1 MSGHCHVTPDDWGGG
16 LGSEPAATHAL
27 FVGKVEIVVGSCTLT
42 RPGNDPAQVKRGD
55 ALCQGDIIETA
66 SGGKVGIRFIDGT
79 VFSLS
84 DKARM
89 VLKEFSAAA
98 ATPLAQ
104 FDISNGTFSFI
115 AGEMAKV
122 GRLDIETPFANIRG
136 RARSG
141 GIGMLSLASLFFAA
155 MEENAHAVTDGLFLD
170 YGNIRFKDLVND
182 FGVVELTTR
191 ELIPRTI
198 FMDDP
203 GETIVLRRI
212 GTSISESHVTNSIAQ
227 MLSFES
233 DQTNAL
239 RLFSLGQSG
248 PAGTGPN
255 GSSTPPPELPTFIP
269 IHFVPPNQGGPSN
282 FSSGPGGAAGPSPI
296 VIDLPPLP
304 PPPPPPPPAGPG
316 EINEI
321 FNTTGDPAVDT
332 TSGSLGLG
340 VLSLGAPSFA
350 WSGGSLTDL
359 QKANLATASSTST
372 TPGSPDFT
380 FTVIDSAVDFLAV
393 GDTLKVTYQVTFTNG
408 STQPVTV
415 TVFGTNDAPIL
426 TADAVGSH
434 PIVELSG
441 TTGSISPPDTVNGT
455 LAFTDVDLLDTHTVG
470 KNLISV
476 DWSGGGSLPSGLTT
490 VLTGALSTTLTD
502 SPGSG
507 AGSVGFT
514 FSAAD
519 NNFDFLREGQT
530 LTVKYNVT
538 VIDSNHVSSVQ
549 QITIVITGTNDVPT
563 IDAATNPA
571 SIAEIAGDSHA
582 QNIPQTNGTIAITDA
597 DIGDTLTVTVT
608 GNAAASYTPSG
619 GVAGALPVENSVNV
633 SALIASGAISFDAL
647 ISDGEQ
653 QTIGWHYD
661 PATADLDWLRQGDT
675 LTLTY
680 VAQVND
686 GHGNVGAQNL
696 VITITGTNDVPTID
710 AATNPAPI
718 AEIAGD
724 SHAQNIP
731 QTNGTIAITDQ
742 DLGDTLTVTVT
753 GNAAASYTPSGGVAG
768 ALPVENSVNVSAL
781 IASGAISF
789 DALISD
795 GEQQTIGWHYDPAT
809 ADLDWLRQGDTLTL
823 TYVAQVNDGHGN
835 VGAQNLVITITGT
848 NDVPTIDAATNPA
861 PIAEIAGDSHAQNIP
876 QTNGTIAITDQD
888 LGDTLTVTVT
898 GNAAA
903 SYTPSG
909 GVAGALP
916 VENSVN
922 VSALIASGAISFDA
936 LISDGEQQTIGWHY
950 DPATADLD
958 WLRQGDTLTLTYVA
972 QVNDG
977 HGNVGAQNLVIT
989 ITGTND
995 VPTIDAATNPAP
1007 IAEIAGDSHA
1017 QNIPQTN
1024 GTIAIT
1030 DQDLGD
1036 TLTVTVTGNAA
1047 ASYTPSG
1054 GVAGALPV
1062 ENSVNVSALIASGAI
1077 SFDALI
1083 SDGEQQTIGWHYDP
1097 ATADLDWLRQG
1108 DTLTLTYVAQVND
1121 GHGNVGAQNLVITIT
1136 GTNDVPTIDAATN
1149 PAPIAEIAGDSHA
1162 QNIPQTNGTIAITDQ
1177 DLGDTLTVTVTGN
1190 AAASYTPSG
1199 GVAGALPVENSV
1211 NVSAL
1216 IASGAISFDALIS
1229 DGEQQTIGWHYDPAT
1244 ADLDWL
1250 RQGDTLTLTYVA
1262 QVNDGHGNVGAQ
1274 NLVITITGTNDVPT
1288 IDAAT
1293 NPAPIAEIAG
1303 DSHAQNIPQTNGTIA
1318 ITDQDLGDTLTVTV
1332 TGNAAASYTPDG
1344 GVAGAVPAADVSKI
1358 AALLSS
1364 GAISFDAL
1372 ISDGEQ
1378 QTIGWH
1384 YDPAAADLDWLR
1396 GGDTLTV
1403 TYVAK
1408 VNDGH
1413 GNVGAQNL
1421 VITIT
1426 GTNDVPVVTLGGGAY
1441 ILDQFKSQDY
1451 GVWKEQNDD
1460 FDAVNGSPIAG
1471 EFQIA
1476 HDPTTAAGNFQIRL
1490 TDLDAEVGVPD
1501 LLSRTVNLSGATSA
1515 TLTFDYRRDIPSGQ
1529 ADDQFFVL
1537 ASKDGVN
1544 FTQIGQIG
1552 ATGNASFVDGSYHA
1566 FTFDLSSY
1574 ISANTTIRF
1583 SVGDNVDDGDVVY
1596 VDNFKVGYTTG
1607 TSAQNITVNYTEN
1620 SAVGLSGQV
1629 TDVDDTTMAAAA
1641 IAVTNAKAGDSLSL
1655 TNLAALAAL
1664 GISVGPGSDATH
1676 INLIGAA
1683 SKANYAAALGLIV
1696 FSNSSDNPDT
1706 SDRTIAVTVTDV
1718 QGGVS
1723 NAATT
1728 TVHVTAVDDPPVV
1741 WAPASMSFAGTQS
1754 SDNIPLNVLKFAD
1767 VDTGG
1772 PVTVTISSN
1781 DSDMDIDASN
1791 FGGVTVSGAGDSN
1804 VSFTGTIAD
1813 LNAYFGGNHA
1823 TVQLN
1828 DSSADNITITIDDGA
1843 GGTDTATITGYNVN
1857 NPSFSSAGNT
1867 FNFPDNDVFNVNTT
1881 SFNAG
1886 NGNDTIVTAWNHVNA
1901 AATTY
1906 SGGSGSDT
1914 ITAVFSPDQLDEVLN
1929 SSLSTVRNFYDGTP
1943 SSGMNLDNSSWN
1955 AIIST
1960 DWETAKLGLAA
1971 PRVNDFGGVSAQD
1984 NYIPLDTWAGVI
1996 GTGNQVA
2003 ISGTSGATITGTAS
2017 ADIVIGGAVNQTLNG
2032 DSGNDV
2038 LVAFHSGAN
2047 SLNGGDG
2054 ADLLL
2059 GGLGNDTLAGGAGND
2074 VLAGGAGAD
2083 VVTWGAETLTS
2094 ANADLVIG
2102 YDVTEGDKIDL
2113 QSLVSTFV
2121 NGGAADYVRVI
2132 GSGNDLLVQVDADG
2146 TAGGATFTTAYTL
2159 LGANTDGAD
2168 LVRVAAGGQSYITS
2182 DSGGVSPTAD
2192 PIILDLGTPG
2202 ISFSSVDNGVS
2213 FDINADGVRDH
2224 VAWTASNDGILAYD
2238 VNGSGTIDNGSE
2250 LFTPNFAGGN
2260 FTSGLGALA
2269 SLDSNADGLINSADA
2284 NFGKLLV
2291 WQDSNHDGIADAGEL
2306 SSLGDHGIA
2315 AINLD
2320 STPVAGEI
2328 DGQTLQAEG
2337 SFSYTDGTTGTFV
2350 EVALTTEFGTPS
2362 NPSAGSDSGG
2372 GIAGSNNGTLV
2383 GGAGNVLTGGAGSD
2397 TFVFKAVSDSQPG
2410 AGQFDTITDFA
2421 HNSDHIDLTAI
2432 AGASHVQGLV
2442 ATANVVDANSV
2453 SWFVDNTH
2461 NETVLYV
2468 NTSATAN
2475 HVDMEIHLTGAN
2487 INLTGADILH
2497 HT

>member
-1 MSGHCHVTPDDWGGG
+1 M
-16 LGSEPAATHAL
+16 
-27 FVGKVEIVVGSCTLT
+27 
-42 RPGNDPAQVKRGD
+42 
-55 ALCQGDIIETA
+55 
-66 SGGKVGIRFIDGT
+66 
-79 VFSLS
+79 
-84 DKARM
+84 
-89 VLKEFSAAA
+89 
-98 ATPLAQ
+98 
-104 FDISNGTFSFI
+104 
-115 AGEMAKV
+115 
-122 GRLDIETPFANIRG
+122 
-136 RARSG
+136 
-141 GIGMLSLASLFFAA
+141 
-155 MEENAHAVTDGLFLD
+155 
-170 YGNIRFKDLVND
+170 
-182 FGVVELTTR
+182 
-191 ELIPRTI
+191 
-198 FMDDP
+198 
-203 GETIVLRRI
+203 
-212 GTSISESHVTNSIAQ
+212 
-227 MLSFES
+227 
-233 DQTNAL
+233 
-239 RLFSLGQSG
+239 
-248 PAGTGPN
+248 
-255 GSSTPPPELPTFIP
+255 
-269 IHFVPPNQGGPSN
+269 
-282 FSSGPGGAAGPSPI
+282 
-296 VIDLPPLP
+296 
-304 PPPPPPPPAGPG
+304 
-316 EINEI
+316 
-321 FNTTGDPAVDT
+321 
-332 TSGSLGLG
+332 
-340 VLSLGAPSFA
+340 
-350 WSGGSLTDL
+350 
-359 QKANLATASSTST
+359 
-372 TPGSPDFT
+372 
-380 FTVIDSAVDFLAV
+380 
-393 GDTLKVTYQVTFTNG
+393 
-408 STQPVTV
+408 
-415 TVFGTNDAPIL
+415 
-426 TADAVGSH
+426 
-434 PIVELSG
+434 
-441 TTGSISPPDTVNGT
+441 
-455 LAFTDVDLLDTHTVG
+455 
-470 KNLISV
+470 
-476 DWSGGGSLPSGLTT
+476 
-490 VLTGALSTTLTD
+490 
-502 SPGSG
+502 
-507 AGSVGFT
+507 
-514 FSAAD
+514 
-519 NNFDFLREGQT
+519 
-530 LTVKYNVT
+530 
-538 VIDSNHVSSVQ
+538 
-549 QITIVITGTNDVPT
+549 
-563 IDAATNPA
+563 
-571 SIAEIAGDSHA
+571 
-582 QNIPQTNGTIAITDA
+582 
-597 DIGDTLTVTVT
+597 
-608 GNAAASYTPSG
+608 
-619 GVAGALPVENSVNV
+619 
-633 SALIASGAISFDAL
+633 
-647 ISDGEQ
+647 
-653 QTIGWHYD
+653 
-661 PATADLDWLRQGDT
+661 
-675 LTLTY
+675 
-680 VAQVND
+680 
-686 GHGNVGAQNL
+686 
-696 VITITGTNDVPTID
+696 
-710 AATNPAPI
+710 
-718 AEIAGD
+718 
-724 SHAQNIP
+724 
-731 QTNGTIAITDQ
+731 
-742 DLGDTLTVTVT
+742 
-753 GNAAASYTPSGGVAG
+753 
-768 ALPVENSVNVSAL
+768 
-781 IASGAISF
+781 
-789 DALISD
+789 
-795 GEQQTIGWHYDPAT
+795 
-809 ADLDWLRQGDTLTL
+809 
-823 TYVAQVNDGHGN
+823 
-835 VGAQNLVITITGT
+835 
-848 NDVPTIDAATNPA
+848 
-861 PIAEIAGDSHAQNIP
+861 
-876 QTNGTIAITDQD
+876 
-888 LGDTLTVTVT
+888 
-898 GNAAA
+898 
-903 SYTPSG
+903 
-909 GVAGALP
+909 
-916 VENSVN
+916 
-922 VSALIASGAISFDA
+922 
-936 LISDGEQQTIGWHY
+936 
-950 DPATADLD
+950 
-958 WLRQGDTLTLTYVA
+958 
-972 QVNDG
+972 
-977 HGNVGAQNLVIT
+977 
-989 ITGTND
+989 
-995 VPTIDAATNPAP
+995 
-1007 IAEIAGDSHA
+1007 
-1017 QNIPQTN
+1017 
-1024 GTIAIT
+1024 
-1030 DQDLGD
+1030 
-1036 TLTVTVTGNAA
+1036 
-1047 ASYTPSG
+1047 
-1054 GVAGALPV
+1054 
-1062 ENSVNVSALIASGAI
+1062 
-1077 SFDALI
+1077 
-1083 SDGEQQTIGWHYDP
+1083 
-1097 ATADLDWLRQG
+1097 
-1108 DTLTLTYVAQVND
+1108 
-1121 GHGNVGAQNLVITIT
+1121 
-1136 GTNDVPTIDAATN
+1136 
-1149 PAPIAEIAGDSHA
+1149 
-1162 QNIPQTNGTIAITDQ
+1162 
-1177 DLGDTLTVTVTGN
+1177 
-1190 AAASYTPSG
+1190 
-1199 GVAGALPVENSV
+1199 
-1211 NVSAL
+1211 
-1216 IASGAISFDALIS
+1216 
-1229 DGEQQTIGWHYDPAT
+1229 
-1244 ADLDWL
+1244 
-1250 RQGDTLTLTYVA
+1250 
-1262 QVNDGHGNVGAQ
+1262 
-1274 NLVITITGTNDVPT
+1274 
-1288 IDAAT
+1288 
-1293 NPAPIAEIAG
+1293 
-1303 DSHAQNIPQTNGTIA
+1303 
-1318 ITDQDLGDTLTVTV
+1318 
-1332 TGNAAASYTPDG
+1332 
-1344 GVAGAVPAADVSKI
+1344 
-1358 AALLSS
+1358 
-1364 GAISFDAL
+1364 
-1372 ISDGEQ
+1372 
-1378 QTIGWH
+1378 
-1384 YDPAAADLDWLR
+1384 
-1396 GGDTLTV
+1396 
-1403 TYVAK
+1403 
-1408 VNDGH
+1408 
-1413 GNVGAQNL
+1413 
-1421 VITIT
+1421 
-1426 GTNDVPVVTLGGGAY
+1426 
-1441 ILDQFKSQDY
+1441 
-1451 GVWKEQNDD
+1451 
-1460 FDAVNGSPIAG
+1460 
-1471 EFQIA
+1471 
-1476 HDPTTAAGNFQIRL
+1476 
-1490 TDLDAEVGVPD
+1490 
-1501 LLSRTVNLSGATSA
+1501 
-1515 TLTFDYRRDIPSGQ
+1515 
-1529 ADDQFFVL
+1529 
-1537 ASKDGVN
+1537 
-1544 FTQIGQIG
+1544 
-1552 ATGNASFVDGSYHA
+1552 
-1566 FTFDLSSY
+1566 
-1574 ISANTTIRF
+1574 
-1583 SVGDNVDDGDVVY
+1583 
-1596 VDNFKVGYTTG
+1596 
-1607 TSAQNITVNYTEN
+1607 NYTEN

-2038 LVAFHSGAN
+2038 LAAFHSGAN

-2260 FTSGLGALA
+2260 FTSGLAALA

-2306 SSLGDHGIA
+2306 SSLSDHGIA

-2350 EVALTTEFGTPS
+2350 EVALNTEFGTPS